1 MALRWC
7 ATGMFQADHRFL
19 RVNGHWQ
26 LPALRGAFNAHF
38 NANVSA
44 AARMKAR
51 TWSPSGYRSR
61 H

>member
-51 TWSPSGYRSR
+51 TWSP
-61 H
+61 